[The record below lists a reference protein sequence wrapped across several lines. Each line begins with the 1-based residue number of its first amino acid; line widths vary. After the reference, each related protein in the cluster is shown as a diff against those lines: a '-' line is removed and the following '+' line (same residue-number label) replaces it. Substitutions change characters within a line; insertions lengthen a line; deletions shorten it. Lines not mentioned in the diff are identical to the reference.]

1 MEDVLFSRLSTTL
14 AFNRGELGMSRAVL
28 PEVNDIITCNN
39 DMSFVHFGVFRFDR
53 DSLAIDR
60 ASNSVAENKE
70 PLVNSSVVSVLGNQ
84 NAVFTTSD
92 NFLESVHV
100 FDMSLV
106 NAGIP
111 EYNAHIVALRLAES
125 KD

>member
-1 MEDVLFSRLSTTL
+1 VKDVLFSRLSTTL

-28 PEVNDIITCNN
+28 PEVNNIITCNN

-70 PLVNSSVVSVLGNQ
+70 PLVNSSVVSVLGN
-84 NAVFTTSD
+84 
-92 NFLESVHV
+92 
-100 FDMSLV
+100 
-106 NAGIP
+106 
-111 EYNAHIVALRLAES
+111 
-125 KD
+125 